1 MSEAHNADPP
11 QALVRRVR
19 SVSIS
24 AAARTQISSLEELV
38 EAFRAAVTVKDRTY
52 RLRRYKACFTGVDA
66 VRTLIA
72 IGAAVTIE
80 EALTV
85 GNDLV
90 AHHVIEHVYGE
101 HCLKNENLFYRFIE
115 PDQAPMQRTLSP
127 RQRAA

>member
-1 MSEAHNADPP
+1 M
-11 QALVRRVR
+11 
-19 SVSIS
+19 SIS

>member
-1 MSEAHNADPP
+1 M
-11 QALVRRVR
+11 VRRVR